1 MRSERSI
8 LIRLRWGPPMQIDR
22 WIASWR
28 DLVNP
33 RFVFC
38 EPTDRSAHLES
49 IAGEGLSGRVLMVRR
64 ASGEHGGF
72 RTILV
77 AYADTLHAS
86 GAALHW
92 AADVRD
98 ALPEPATADIYLFLE
113 IASASLE
120 DCLRLEADDQYCR
133 KYVRRPEESG
143 EEFLK
148 RTFLAAPVASRRMG
162 EMADPLSASLLETA
176 KVHTWFSPEQQTHWR
191 QALMSGVTG
200 PELAARILRNAS
212 GADA

>member
-1 MRSERSI
+1 
-8 LIRLRWGPPMQIDR
+8 MQIDQ

-38 EPTDRSAHLES
+38 DPTSRSAHLERL
-49 IAGEGLSGRVLMVRR
+49 AGEGFSGRVLMVRR
-64 ASGEHGGF
+64 GGWEHGGF
-72 RTILV
+72 RTVLV
-77 AYADTLHAS
+77 AHADSLHAS
-86 GAALHW
+86 AAALHW

-148 RTFLAAPVASRRMG
+148 RTFLAAPVPPDEWARWLILSRPRSFKRPMCTVG
-162 EMADPLSASLLETA
+162 FPPKSRSI
-176 KVHTWFSPEQQTHWR
+176 
-191 QALMSGVTG
+191 GVR
-200 PELAARILRNAS
+200 P
-212 GADA
+212 

>member
-1 MRSERSI
+1 
-8 LIRLRWGPPMQIDR
+8 
-22 WIASWR
+22 
-28 DLVNP
+28 
-33 RFVFC
+33 
-38 EPTDRSAHLES
+38 
-49 IAGEGLSGRVLMVRR
+49 MVRR
-64 ASGEHGGF
+64 GGWEHGGF

-77 AYADTLHAS
+77 AHADSLHAS
-86 GAALHW
+86 AAALHW

-148 RTFLAAPVASRRMG
+148 RTFLAAPVPPRRVG
-162 EMADPLSASLLETA
+162 EMADPLSASLLQTA
-176 KVHTWFSPEQQTHWR
+176 NVHGWFSPEEQKHWR

-200 PELAARILRNAS
+200 AELAARILRNAS
-212 GADA
+212 GVDA